1 LKNRCTL
8 RTSVSQKKH
17 AVLKILMNSCSEFA
31 EHLTEFRECT
41 ILLQNPGSHSKH
53 LLFSTPQF
61 QRAAMIA
68 RVSEQRIHLG

>member
-1 LKNRCTL
+1 
-8 RTSVSQKKH
+8 
-17 AVLKILMNSCSEFA
+17 MNSCSEFA